1 MLVVCMCM
9 VGAVQTSLASLSLYR
24 FGLDTLEYGQVTEMA
39 FVNLRWERINFGCC
53 RVRSVTLGKIGK

>member
-1 MLVVCMCM
+1 MCI
-9 VGAVQTSLASLSLYR
+9 VGAVQASLASHSLYR

-39 FVNLRWERINFGCC
+39 FVNLRWERVSFGCC